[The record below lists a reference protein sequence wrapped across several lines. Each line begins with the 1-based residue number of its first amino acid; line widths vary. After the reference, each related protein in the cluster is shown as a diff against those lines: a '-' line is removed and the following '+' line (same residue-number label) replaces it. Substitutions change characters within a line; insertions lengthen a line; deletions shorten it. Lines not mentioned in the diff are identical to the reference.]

1 MSARSNIKKPSD
13 HSLHARLKAVR
24 VRFATRV
31 DLLVAR
37 WLERCATNIGA
48 SQWSFE
54 IDRKPTGEIGI
65 GVSLVSSPHWDE
77 SP

>member
-1 MSARSNIKKPSD
+1 MSARSNIKKPSN

-31 DLLVAR
+31 DFLVAR
-37 WLERCATNIGA
+37 WLERCTTNIEA

-54 IDRKPTGEIGI
+54 IDRKPTGGIGI